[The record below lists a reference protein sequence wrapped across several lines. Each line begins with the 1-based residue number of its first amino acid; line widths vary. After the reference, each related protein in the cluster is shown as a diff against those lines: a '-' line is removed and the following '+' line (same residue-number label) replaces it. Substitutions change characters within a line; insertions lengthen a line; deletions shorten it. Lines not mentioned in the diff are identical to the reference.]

1 VHGILA
7 RIHRTHPSGSPLH
20 RTFLASNGRDFS
32 KKRRQTRRDT
42 YGSRHTRSLDLRTR
56 SLRLGGQE
64 KDELEVEHRL
74 QDVHRA
80 SVANMCMEFWHEYIA
95 RTLQVRRCTAPCSR
109 LMVGTLARSGGR
121 LGWIHTAVVTRLS
134 WPSRRLRWRIC
145 AWNFGTNTSHAPF
158 RFAAAPHLSRA

>member
-32 KKRRQTRRDT
+32 KKRRQTRMDT
-42 YGSRHTRSLDLRTR
+42 YGRRHTRSLEFEESFLAIP
-56 SLRLGGQE
+56 E
-64 KDELEVEHRL
+64 
-74 QDVHRA
+74 A

-95 RTLQVRRCTAPCSR
+95 RTLQVRRCTAPFSR

-121 LGWIHTAVVTRLS
+121 LGWIHTADVTRGAWNSKNLS
-134 WPSRRLRWRIC
+134 WQSRRLRWRIC
-145 AWNFGTNTSHAPF
+145 AWNFGTNTSLAPF
-158 RFAAAPHLSRA
+158 RFAAAQLPSRA